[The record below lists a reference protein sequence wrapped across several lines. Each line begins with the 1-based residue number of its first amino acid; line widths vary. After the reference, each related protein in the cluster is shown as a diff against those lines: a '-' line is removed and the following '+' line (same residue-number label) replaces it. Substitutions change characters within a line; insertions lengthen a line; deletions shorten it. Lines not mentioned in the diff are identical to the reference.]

1 MALHWL
7 WSEKVGEADI
17 QQNGIEFTCSLYQG
31 NAYLIF
37 IYEYEEEGQDLYQMH
52 SFILD
57 KDHLKNMLGLNAK
70 DGFSINE
77 FDRDSERLVAVRFIK
92 KKLRYSKEIISSLV
106 QAFDRI
112 TIQLVDDLPDDED
125 EIEEYPDTD
134 YDNC

>member
-37 IYEYEEEGQDLYQMH
+37 IYEYEEEGQQLYQMH

-57 KDHLKNMLGLNAK
+57 KDHLKNMLGLNKK
-70 DGFSINE
+70 DGFTVNE
-77 FDRDSERLVAVRFIK
+77 FNRDSERLVAVRFVK
-92 KKLRYSKEIISSLV
+92 NKLRYSKEIITTLV
-106 QAFDRI
+106 QAFDTL
-112 TIQLVDDLPDDED
+112 TIQLVESLPD
-125 EIEEYPDTD
+125 Y
-134 YDNC
+134 YD